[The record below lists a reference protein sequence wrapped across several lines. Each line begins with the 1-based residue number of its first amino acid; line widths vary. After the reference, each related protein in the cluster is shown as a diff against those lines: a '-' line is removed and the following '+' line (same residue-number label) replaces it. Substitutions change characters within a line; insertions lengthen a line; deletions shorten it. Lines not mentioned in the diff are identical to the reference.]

1 MSGGAR
7 EAGTVFDDFFAG
19 AGAGQDEFVTLHLG
33 EDSLTLPFMV
43 EPVFLIPT
51 SFLHDLGVG
60 STLSFDLVFAAAWE
74 AVDPLGRYGPTPAFG
89 AQVLAALGGNPQRAD
104 ADSRRHL
111 RLALTALGTFRGK
124 GLRRHEG
131 RAYLELGRALERCRR
146 NPDALTAYERG
157 RALLEDEGD
166 RHGLRAAHARL
177 ALVMGSIGLYEQSL
191 LHAEAGQRIGRGL
204 PPAETAG
211 RADAAGRAETAGRP
225 ALGHAH
231 ITATLHFRRVRALMR
246 IGFLDEAES
255 ALEDWRQDPDAAPDR
270 YELLATT
277 GELRLLQD
285 RSAEAVEV
293 LTDAVD
299 ARFADAATA
308 SLPVRT
314 HYLENSV
321 ELFGKATG
329 AALHLGRPELA
340 AGLLAAMTGRRPRRP
355 EGPAPAALR
364 PLDQEIHA
372 LALRATRA
380 AVAGDAGMLTVHD
393 DRARILLEARDALL
407 HGPQDSGERTPLTV
421 AELTRAI
428 PRAVGPGELA
438 LAYARSS
445 QNELVVLA
453 VADGTVVSRT
463 AELPADRLEKLVAP
477 ALEECLSRSGPAAV
491 HRLGEALLAPV
502 ADLLAGASR
511 VFVTAQGPLADFPF
525 HAAPFRGRPLVHHA
539 EVRSLPSLGLLASA
553 GAGTR
558 PARPR
563 RPGAPRAVF
572 AAVEHPAYELLP
584 PLTMLRTEAEAV
596 RTAFPAAGVL
606 HDERATAS
614 AVLDAVVSCDVLHLA
629 GHAAFAAEHPNMARI
644 LLADRPLFAFEVA
657 AAPAAPR
664 LVNLSGCRAGAERR
678 HLGGE
683 GEGLAASFL
692 AAGTEI
698 VVAPPW
704 PVRDDAALAFNSVL
718 YGELAR
724 PGREVGEAVRSAQLA
739 LLADPRFAHP
749 GLWGAFTVLG
759 GL

>member
-1 MSGGAR
+1 MSGEAR
-7 EAGTVFDDFFAG
+7 ETRGTVFDEFFASADVG
-19 AGAGQDEFVTLHLG
+19 EDEFVTLDLG
-33 EDSLTLPFMV
+33 ADSLTLPFMV
-43 EPVFLIPT
+43 EPVFLIPM
-51 SFLHDLGVG
+51 SYLHDLGVG
-60 STLSFDLVFAAAWE
+60 SAMSFDLVFAAAWE

-146 NPDALTAYERG
+146 NADALTAYERG
-157 RALLEDEGD
+157 RALLEEEGD

-204 PPAETAG
+204 APAASAG
-211 RADAAGRAETAGRP
+211 QP

-255 ALEDWRQDPDAAPDR
+255 ALDDWRRDPDGGTDR

-277 GELRLLQD
+277 GELRLLQE
-285 RSAEAVEV
+285 RNAEAVEALV
-293 LTDAVD
+293 GAVD
-299 ARFADAATA
+299 ARFADAGTA

-329 AALHLGRPELA
+329 AALHIGRPDLA

-364 PLDQEIHA
+364 PLDEEIRA

-407 HGPQDSGERTPLTV
+407 HGMRGGGERTPLTV
-421 AELTRAI
+421 ADLTRAI

-445 QNELVVLA
+445 ENELVVLA
-453 VADGTVVSRT
+453 VAQGTVVSRK
-463 AELPADRLEKLVAP
+463 AELPADQLEKLVAL
-477 ALEECLSRSGPAAV
+477 ALEECLRRTEPATV
-491 HRLGEALLAPV
+491 HRLGQALLAPV
-502 ADLLAGASR
+502 ADLLADASR

-539 EVRSLPSLGLLASA
+539 EVRSLPSLGLLAPA
-553 GAGTR
+553 GAVAR
-558 PARPR
+558 SARPR
-563 RPGAPRAVF
+563 RSEAPRALF
-572 AAVEHPAYELLP
+572 AAVEHPSYELLP
-584 PLTMLRTEAEAV
+584 PLAMLRTEAEAV
-596 RTAFPAAGVL
+596 RTAFPAADVL
-606 HDERATAS
+606 HDERATAA
-614 AVLDAVVSCDVLHLA
+614 AVLEAVESCDVLHLA

-657 AAPAAPR
+657 TAGAAPR
-664 LVNLSGCRAGAERR
+664 LVNLSGCRTGAERR

-724 PGREVGEAVRSAQLA
+724 PEREVGAAVRSAQLA

>member
-1 MSGGAR
+1 MSGEAR
-7 EAGTVFDDFFAG
+7 ETPTVFDDFFANADVG
-19 AGAGQDEFVTLHLG
+19 KDEFVTLHLG

-43 EPVFLIPT
+43 EPVFLIPM

-60 STLSFDLVFAAAWE
+60 ATMSFDLVFAAAWE

-89 AQVLAALGGNPQRAD
+89 AQVLAALAGNPQRAD

-157 RALLEDEGD
+157 RALLEEEGD

-204 PPAETAG
+204 TPAEP
-211 RADAAGRAETAGRP
+211 AGRP

-255 ALEDWRQDPDAAPDR
+255 ALDDWRRDPDGGTDR

-277 GELRLLQD
+277 GELRLLQE
-285 RSAEAVEV
+285 RNAEAVEALV
-293 LTDAVD
+293 DAVD
-299 ARFADAATA
+299 ARFADAGSA

-329 AALHLGRPELA
+329 AALHIGRPDLA

-364 PLDQEIHA
+364 PLDEEVRA

-407 HGPQDSGERTPLTV
+407 HGMSGGGERTPLTV
-421 AELTRAI
+421 ADLTRAI

-445 QNELVVLA
+445 ENELVVLA
-453 VADGTVVSRT
+453 AAEGTVVSRK
-463 AELPADRLEKLVAP
+463 AELPADQLEKLVAL
-477 ALEECLSRSGPAAV
+477 ALEECLRRTEPATV
-491 HRLGEALLAPV
+491 DRLGQALLAPV

-553 GAGTR
+553 GAVTP

-563 RPGAPRAVF
+563 RPEAPRALF
-572 AAVEHPAYELLP
+572 AAVEHPAYEVLP
-584 PLTMLRTEAEAV
+584 PLAMLRTEAEAV

-606 HDERATAS
+606 HDERATAA
-614 AVLDAVVSCDVLHLA
+614 AVLEAVESCDVLHLA

-657 AAPAAPR
+657 TAGAAPR

-724 PGREVGEAVRSAQLA
+724 PGREVGAAVRCAQLA